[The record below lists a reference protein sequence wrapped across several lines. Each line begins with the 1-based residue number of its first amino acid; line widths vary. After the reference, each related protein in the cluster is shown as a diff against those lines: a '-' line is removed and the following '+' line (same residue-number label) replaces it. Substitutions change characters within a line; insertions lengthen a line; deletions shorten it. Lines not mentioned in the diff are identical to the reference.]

1 MILAC
6 PACKTRFEIDVTR
19 LGAKSRLV
27 RCGQCAHQWRQAPER
42 APDEAVAAPPEK
54 DPLQV
59 PSPELPVS
67 EAAPRSAAPR
77 ERVFTSG
84 QAVTNGVKPMSS
96 SGAGLGWVLLLVFV
110 GGLGGFAYFGRD
122 LLVAKV
128 PQMSQLY
135 ALAGWSVGTPND
147 GLSLENVTSVRRL
160 ISGDRVL
167 IIEGEVLNISNAVV
181 SVPRLRASLNNSDG
195 DEISFWYFSAE
206 DTELGPGESTRF
218 ETSTNNPPKS
228 GKNLSISLNS
238 DG

>member
-42 APDEAVAAPPEK
+42 EPDKPVTAPPEK

-59 PSPELPVS
+59 SSPELPVA

-77 ERVFTSG
+77 ERVTTSG
-84 QAVTNGVKPMSS
+84 RAMTNGVKPVSS

-135 ALAGWSVGTPND
+135 ALAGWSVGAPSD

-218 ETSTNNPPKS
+218 ETSTSNPPKS

-238 DG
+238 GG

>member
-42 APDEAVAAPPEK
+42 EPAEPASAPPEE
-54 DPLQV
+54 DPQQA
-59 PSPELPVS
+59 PSPAAPAA
-67 EAAPRSAAPR
+67 EAAPLSAVPG
-77 ERVFTSG
+77 ERVVASG
-84 QAVTNGVKPMSS
+84 GAVPGGAEPASS
-96 SGAGLGWVLLLVFV
+96 PSAWLGWVLLLVFV
-110 GGLGGFAYFGRD
+110 TGLGGFAYFGRD

-135 ALAGWSVGTPND
+135 ALAGWSIGTPND

-160 ISGDRVL
+160 ISGDRIL
-167 IIEGEVLNISNAVV
+167 IIEGEVLNISNTVV
-181 SVPRLRASLNNSDG
+181 PVPRLRASLNNSDG

-218 ETSTNNPPKS
+218 ETSTSNPPKN